1 MTLYS
6 SRRNEEGGLGI
17 STVISLERGFDGVGC
32 EIGFFTGIWAGI
44 VDGKVCSIVLLSR
57 TIFAKGC
64 NAESSFALVSLLVR
78 GRLNC
83 LKVSDFE
90 FGQRR
95 DGEIQFWIT
104 TGEI

>member
-6 SRRNEEGGLGI
+6 SRRKEEEGLGI
-17 STVISLERGFDGVGC
+17 SIVISLARVFDGVGS
-32 EIGFFTGIWAGI
+32 EIGFFTGMWAGI

-64 NAESSFALVSLLVR
+64 SVESSFALVSLLVI

-83 LKVSDFE
+83 LQVSEFE
-90 FGQRR
+90 FGERG